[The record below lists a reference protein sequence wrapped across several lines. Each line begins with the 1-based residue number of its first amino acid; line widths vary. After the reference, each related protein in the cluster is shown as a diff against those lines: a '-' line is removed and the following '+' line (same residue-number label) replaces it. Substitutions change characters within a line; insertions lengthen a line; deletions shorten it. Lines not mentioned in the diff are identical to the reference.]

1 MKLRVLPRAL
11 RDLEHIRKTIEA
23 DDATAAEKVVARLV
37 QSIELVAQ
45 KPDIGR
51 PIRPG
56 MDGAGIALR
65 YTLQSRRVGYRV
77 ARLPYEK
84 KATGALDLSVGS
96 AHYAPPCASGAPGR

>member
-11 RDLEHIRKTIEA
+11 RDLDHIRKTIEA

-51 PIRPG
+51 PIEGRSVREWKVPGLPFVIPYKVDEWVTVLRVYHTKRKRP
-56 MDGAGIALR
+56 
-65 YTLQSRRVGYRV
+65 RRW
-77 ARLPYEK
+77 
-84 KATGALDLSVGS
+84 T
-96 AHYAPPCASGAPGR
+96 